1 MKLSVLEG
9 HEITDSMKLILV
21 PAKVRKKQ
29 TNKQKTKTTKK
40 QDSSPCL
47 YSIGN

>member
-21 PAKVRKKQ
+21 PAKDQEKK
-29 TNKQKTKTTKK
+29 TR
-40 QDSSPCL
+40 
-47 YSIGN
+47 